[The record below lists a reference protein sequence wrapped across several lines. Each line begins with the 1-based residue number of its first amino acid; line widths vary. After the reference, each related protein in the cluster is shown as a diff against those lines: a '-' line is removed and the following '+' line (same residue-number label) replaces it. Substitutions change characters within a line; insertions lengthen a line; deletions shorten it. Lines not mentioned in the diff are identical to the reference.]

1 MYSNTFLCACWREG
15 FSPCRPSSHLSVPKR
30 LSPGALSQQSP
41 LKSSQKSRKV
51 HAESARIVLG
61 MRRELSD
68 AQWQLI
74 EPHLPPKKRMGRPR
88 ADDRKTLEGILWVL
102 RSGARWQ
109 DVPREYTPGTTCWRR
124 LKEWEEAGVWETLWR
139 AILSALETEQKL
151 DWAQAFLDGS
161 FVPAKKGALESD

>member
-1 MYSNTFLCACWREG
+1 
-15 FSPCRPSSHLSVPKR
+15 
-30 LSPGALSQQSP
+30 
-41 LKSSQKSRKV
+41 
-51 HAESARIVLG
+51 
-61 MRRELSD
+61 MRQELSD

-74 EPHLPPKKRMGRPR
+74 APHLPPPKRTGRPR

-109 DVPREYTPGTTCWRR
+109 DVPREYGSPTTCWRR
-124 LKEWEEAGVWETLWR
+124 LKQWEESGVWESIWR
-139 AILSALETEQKL
+139 AVLSGLEARQKL

>member
-1 MYSNTFLCACWREG
+1 
-15 FSPCRPSSHLSVPKR
+15 
-30 LSPGALSQQSP
+30 
-41 LKSSQKSRKV
+41 
-51 HAESARIVLG
+51 
-61 MRRELSD
+61 MRQELSD

-74 EPHLPPKKRMGRPR
+74 APHLPPPKRTGRPR

-109 DVPREYTPGTTCWRR
+109 DVPREYGSPTTCWRR
-124 LKEWEEAGVWETLWR
+124 LKEWEESGVWENLWR
-139 AILSALETEQKL
+139 VILSALEAEQKL

>member
-1 MYSNTFLCACWREG
+1 
-15 FSPCRPSSHLSVPKR
+15 
-30 LSPGALSQQSP
+30 
-41 LKSSQKSRKV
+41 
-51 HAESARIVLG
+51 
-61 MRRELSD
+61 MRQELSD

-74 EPHLPPKKRMGRPR
+74 AAHLPPRKRMGRPR

-109 DVPREYTPGTTCWRR
+109 DVPREYGSPTTCWRR
-124 LKEWEEAGVWETLWR
+124 LRQWEESGVWETLWR
-139 AILSALETEQKL
+139 VILSALEAEQKL